1 MRHGGDHGVD
11 DSVGTVA
18 DLPAERGEERGG
30 EALGQRGVSQLMDTI
45 DDVRTSPPPS
55 VLAPVDLTD
64 PAQVAAVMTIAARI
78 GSILIANGTTS
89 SDARASIHTVTSSYG
104 LHYCHIDITVNTMDG
119 TTVSAA
125 AAAIATRC
133 IVWLVEPPEASRP
146 TTALTM
152 ARSSICL

>member
-1 MRHGGDHGVD
+1 MSDVVD
-11 DSVGTVA
+11 
-18 DLPAERGEERGG
+18 
-30 EALGQRGVSQLMDTI
+30 ALRRLRESLGSNRRGVATI

-104 LHYCHIDITVNTMDG
+104 LHYCHIDITVNTM
-119 TTVSAA
+119 TIHTIIAVSPPRPAIKKSPPKSVAMAA
-125 AAAIATRC
+125 PITAQ
-133 IVWLVEPPEASRP
+133 PSRKRR
-146 TTALTM
+146 L
-152 ARSSICL
+152 R